1 MKTKTISALKKKKKK
16 KKKTMG
22 KQGPNTSVM

>member
-1 MKTKTISALKKKKKK
+1 MKTKTIAALKKKKKK

>member
-1 MKTKTISALKKKKKK
+1 MKTKTIAALKKKKK